1 MSLSQSIKKRFA
13 HVPLAHCPTPLE
25 RMDNLS
31 KAFAR
36 ADGEINLWIKRD
48 DCTGLGGGGNKA
60 RQLEFYAGAALEQS
74 ADTLLTTGAVQS
86 NHVRMTVAA
95 ARKLGMHCEIQ
106 YESRVANRPV
116 EYYRSGNPFLVHMMG
131 AIVHTYPSG
140 EDEEG
145 ADRALYKIADNLIQQ
160 GKSPY
165 VVPLAP
171 SHPPIGALGYMLA
184 AEELLEQAGG
194 MEIHSIVLASGSG
207 TTHSGLLT
215 GLRALGS
222 QAKITGICVRR
233 SAELQKP
240 RVLERCKTLC
250 KMLDLPEL
258 VDDGDV
264 LLDDAVLAPG
274 YGALNSEVY
283 RAIFDTA
290 GTEGLLLDPTYT
302 GKAMAGL
309 FTMLESNQFEAGE
322 NIVFLHTGGLPGAFG
337 YPELMDYAPSIMS
350 R

>member
-1 MSLSQSIKKRFA
+1 MSLSQLIKQRFP
-13 HVPLAHCPTPLE
+13 HVKLAHGPTPLE

-31 KAFAR
+31 TVFAP
-36 ADGEINLWIKRD
+36 GNGKINLWIKRD

-60 RQLEFYAGAALEQS
+60 RQLEFYAGEAIAQS

-95 ARKLGMHCEIQ
+95 ARKLGMHCEVQ
-106 YESRVANRPV
+106 QEARVANRPP

-131 AIVHTYPSG
+131 AKVHTYAQG

-145 ADRALYKIADNLIQQ
+145 ADRALYAIADHLKQE

-184 AEELLEQAGG
+184 AEELLEQAGEH
-194 MEIHSIVLASGSG
+194 MQIDAIVLATGSG

-215 GLRALGS
+215 GLRALGCH
-222 QAKITGICVRR
+222 AKVYGICVRR
-233 SAELQKP
+233 SAKQQRP
-240 RVLERCKTLC
+240 RIFERCQILC
-250 KMLDLPEL
+250 RMLNLPEL
-258 VDDGDV
+258 VKEADIF
-264 LLDDAVLAPG
+264 LDDTPLAPG
-274 YGALNSEVY
+274 YGELSESVY

-290 GTEGLLLDPTYT
+290 KAEGILLDPTYT

-309 FTMLESNQFEAGE
+309 FGLLESQAFKAGQ

-337 YPELMDYAPSIMS
+337 YPELLDYTASA
-350 R
+350 

>member
-1 MSLSQSIKKRFA
+1 MSLSQSIKQRFA
-13 HVPLAHCPTPLE
+13 HVPLAHSPTPLE

-31 KAFAR
+31 KMFAL

-106 YESRVANRPV
+106 QESRVANRPL

-131 AIVHTYPSG
+131 AIIHTYPSG

-145 ADRALYKIADNLIQQ
+145 ADRALYEIAENLKQQ

-184 AEELLEQAGG
+184 AEELLRQAGN

-222 QAKITGICVRR
+222 NAKVVGVCVRR
-233 SAELQKP
+233 SAILQKP
-240 RVLERCKTLC
+240 RIIERCKTLC
-250 KMLDLPEL
+250 EMLDLPEL
-258 VDDGDV
+258 VNDADV
-264 LLDDAVLAPG
+264 LLDDAPLAPG
-274 YGALNSEVY
+274 YGALNPEVY

-290 GTEGLLLDPTYT
+290 GAEGLLLDPTYT

-309 FTMLESNQFEAGE
+309 FSVLESKRYKAGQ
-322 NIVFLHTGGLPGAFG
+322 NIIFLHTGGLPGVFG
-337 YPELMDYAPSIMS
+337 YPELLDHAPSDIS
-350 R
+350 S

>member
-13 HVPLAHCPTPLE
+13 HVTLAHSPTPLE
-25 RMDNLS
+25 RMNNLS

-36 ADGEINLWIKRD
+36 ADGEVNLWIKRD

-106 YESRVANRPV
+106 QESRVGNRPS

-131 AIVHTYPSG
+131 AIIHSYSSG

-145 ADRALYKIADNLIQQ
+145 ADRALYEIAENLKQQ

-165 VVPLAP
+165 VIPLAP

-184 AEELLEQAGG
+184 AEELLEQAGN
-194 MEIHSIVLASGSG
+194 MKIHSIVLGSGSG
-207 TTHSGLLT
+207 TTHAGLLT
-215 GLRALGS
+215 GLRALGNE
-222 QAKITGICVRR
+222 AKVVGICVRR
-233 SAELQKP
+233 SAKLQKP
-240 RVLERCKTLC
+240 RVLERCKMLC

-258 VDDGDV
+258 VNDADV
-264 LLDDAVLAPG
+264 LLEDAVLAPG
-274 YGALNSEVY
+274 YGALNSKVY
-283 RAIFDTA
+283 RAIFETA
-290 GTEGLLLDPTYT
+290 ATEGLLLDPTYT

-309 FTMLESNQFEAGE
+309 FSMLDSHQFAAGE

-337 YPELMDYAPSIMS
+337 YPELLDHTPSIMS
-350 R
+350 